1 MIQEPSI
8 SGPAQMNAT
17 QQAKTFYP
25 ENKQNFDPEASLVSI
40 PGQHIFDQ
48 SKEEDS
54 IYFSKT
60 SIPMVNK
67 RNKIDN
73 KRASTSQMS
82 RFSRHS
88 VTSSTSQFMRDQDQ
102 TSRIK
107 SRRCILDNQKA
118 LQKQQ
123 ALNEGDHIN
132 VVKDRKYAE
141 ILN

>member
-1 MIQEPSI
+1 
-8 SGPAQMNAT
+8 
-17 QQAKTFYP
+17 
-25 ENKQNFDPEASLVSI
+25 
-40 PGQHIFDQ
+40 
-48 SKEEDS
+48 
-54 IYFSKT
+54 
-60 SIPMVNK
+60 MVNK

-88 VTSSTSQFMRDQDQ
+88 VTSSISQFMRDQDQ
-102 TSRIK
+102 PTRIK

-132 VVKDRKYAE
+132 VVKDKKYAE